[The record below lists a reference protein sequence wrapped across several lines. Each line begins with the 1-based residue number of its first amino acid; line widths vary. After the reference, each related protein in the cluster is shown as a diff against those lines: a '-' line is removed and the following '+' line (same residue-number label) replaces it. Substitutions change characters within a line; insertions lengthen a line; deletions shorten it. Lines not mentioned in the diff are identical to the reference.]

1 MNFASLKSTLSSLG
15 ISLRSNSVV
24 QLCVTQL
31 ISLAE
36 NSRYVAHFDRQS
48 FALRCSFCTPKFR
61 ATLLISLAEIRAAQ
75 LISLAKDFARQ
86 RFGHFAWQLQLARGI
101 CLPELAER
109 MALLIVENA
118 ACNKQ
123 LFNIESQMLDRT
135 SWPPCY
141 MIGHHSQKRRSYFGL
156 AHLDAIIFGTYT

>member
-1 MNFASLKSTLSSLG
+1 MNLTSLNSVARFAQHLVSLNCYEFRFAQVNAVFARNFASL
-15 ISLRSNSVV
+15 NSVV

-75 LISLAKDFARQ
+75 LMSLDKDFARQ
-86 RFGHFAWQLQLARGI
+86 RFRSPKIWSFCLTAPTRSRNLFAGVSRKNG
-101 CLPELAER
+101 
-109 MALLIVENA
+109 
-118 ACNKQ
+118 
-123 LFNIESQMLDRT
+123 SSDRREC
-135 SWPPCY
+135 S
-141 MIGHHSQKRRSYFGL
+141 MQ
-156 AHLDAIIFGTYT
+156 